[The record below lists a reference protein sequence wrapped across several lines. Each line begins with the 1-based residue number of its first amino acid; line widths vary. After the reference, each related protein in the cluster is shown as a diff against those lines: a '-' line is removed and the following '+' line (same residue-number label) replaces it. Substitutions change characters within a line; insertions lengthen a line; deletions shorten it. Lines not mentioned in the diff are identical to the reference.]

1 MKTMICNSELKH
13 PLGISQTLR
22 WGRALLAVSLAT
34 FSSISSSSAL
44 TVAWNFTDGT
54 ANASSATIGNLAV
67 SPLTRGN
74 NNPEPGTN
82 SLVNTT
88 SGSNVYTGA
97 SGTNNAGAA
106 ARTGAL
112 DTGADK
118 SAFFEF
124 TLTPQNGASVSLSE
138 VKFGSRSTGT
148 GPTAYAVRSS
158 SDSYVSNIA
167 TGTFSS
173 NSTWALKTNSGLS
186 VSTSTAQTFR
196 IYGHGGT
203 GSPAPN
209 SSNWRIDDI
218 ALEVTVSGGATDN
231 LTLTLSPSTIK
242 ESGSPSTSTATVT
255 RSGTPPFASDLTVN
269 VTVTGTTVTAPATVV
284 LPLASASANFTVS
297 AVDDALADGDETA
310 TIAVTAANFI
320 ADSKVITVQNDGDTP
335 PLVINEIQGNPAIDY
350 NGDSVFD
357 SAQDEFV
364 ELVNVSGANLDIS
377 GWTLADNSQVRH
389 TFPPG
394 TILLTGQAV
403 VVFAAGTVPLSIG
416 NALSFRSTS
425 GQLALNNSG
434 GDLVTIRDSSAGLI
448 TSAGYSTNISSQ
460 PASFNMSPERT
471 FGSPYV
477 LHTAVSGAVGNASP
491 GRNVDGSEFISL
503 DPLTMSISVPSITE
517 NGGST
522 TGTVTRPGS
531 TAAALSVTITSTNI
545 NKATVSTPIEIP
557 IGEASADFTITGVD
571 NIEPDGTVSVT
582 IRASGLGF
590 APAQAIVDIVSDTD
604 PVPAATLAPGSI
616 AFTVFNGDGSDDFGF
631 VALVAIPAGTQIRFT
646 DNEWNGQSFAT
657 TGVFNTD
664 EGFLKWTAPEGGVP
678 AGTVVVINGASTVAP
693 YASNVYDVFS
703 GSPYGT
709 VTGGVNLNISL
720 ETLYAYQG
728 TEMRASGFLSVI
740 ASHTGDSVA
749 GTGLSGSQV
758 VYLPTGARIGAYK
771 GTRTTENSFASYL
784 PLIADSTRNW
794 DTQMT
799 LVSPFTDTSIDGV
812 TPDAPFNYDVFSVI
826 VVGNTYAAWAATNG
840 VTGGF
845 NGDSNNDG
853 IPNGVAYFYGAT
865 GSDVVS
871 NPQLIN
877 RKVTYPKDATAIGAT
892 GVIQTSTDLVTWSA
906 QTSDISVPGYISYTL
921 PADQGKIFA
930 RLKVVETP

>member
-1 MKTMICNSELKH
+1 MICNSEPKRPH
-13 PLGISQTLR
+13 GISQPLR

-97 SGTNNAGAA
+97 SGTNNAGAS

-186 VSTSTAQTFR
+186 VSTSTARTFR

-203 GSPAPN
+203 GSPALN

-335 PLVINEIQGNPAIDY
+335 PLVINEIQGNPVIDY

-425 GQLALNNSG
+425 GQLGLNNSG

-491 GRNVDGSEFISL
+491 GRKVDGSEFISL
-503 DPLTMSISVPSITE
+503 DPLTMSISVPSIPE

-664 EGFLKWTAPEGGVP
+664 EGFMKWTAPEGGVP

-740 ASHTGDSVA
+740 ASHIGDSVA
-749 GTGLSGSQV
+749 GTGLSDSQV

-771 GTRTTENSFASYL
+771 GARTTENSFASYL
-784 PLIADSTRNW
+784 PLIADTTRNW
-794 DTQMT
+794 DTQTT
-799 LVSPFTDTSIDGV
+799 LVSPFTDTSIDEV

-826 VVGNTYAAWAATNG
+826 VVGNTYAAWASTNG

-906 QTSDISVPGYISYTL
+906 QTSDTSVPGYISYTL